1 MFFSDS
7 FSIIRILVVG
17 TLSYLSV
24 LLVLRVSGKRTLSK
38 MNSFDF
44 IVTIALGSVLANI
57 LTSQDVALV
66 DGILSFSLLIFLQ
79 FAATWVSVRSDF
91 FNSLIKSSPKLL
103 YYKGR
108 FDKIAMKKER
118 VPKVEILQAIRSEG
132 GATLEDVLAV
142 VLETD
147 GNFSIIKKNGEEEA
161 EHSSLSNVETG
172 KEDL

>member
-7 FSIIRILVVG
+7 SSVIRILVVG
-17 TLSYLSV
+17 TLSYIAV

-57 LTSQDVALV
+57 LTSQDVALL
-66 DGILSFSLLIFLQ
+66 DGILSFSLLVALQ
-79 FAATWVSVRSDF
+79 FIASWLSVRSDF
-91 FNSLIKSSPKLL
+91 FNSLVKSSPKLL

-108 FDKIAMKKER
+108 FDEIAMKKER
-118 VPKVEILQAIRSEG
+118 VPKIEILQAVRSDG
-132 GATLEDVLAV
+132 DASIEDVLAV

-147 GNFSIIKKNGEEEA
+147 GSFSIIKKDGGDGEEP
-161 EHSSLSNVETG
+161 SSLENV
-172 KEDL
+172 D